1 MKYMKY
7 SIGEIVRFKVGSDE
21 VIEGDVQFV
30 EKSADENILYINGFC
45 GWAYKVPEKKVVSKV
60 RRSEVCF

>member
-1 MKYMKY
+1 MNNMKY
-7 SIGEIVRFKVGSDE
+7 SIGEIVRFKIGSGD
-21 VIEGDVQFV
+21 VIEGNVQFV

-60 RRSEVCF
+60 NKSRVCL